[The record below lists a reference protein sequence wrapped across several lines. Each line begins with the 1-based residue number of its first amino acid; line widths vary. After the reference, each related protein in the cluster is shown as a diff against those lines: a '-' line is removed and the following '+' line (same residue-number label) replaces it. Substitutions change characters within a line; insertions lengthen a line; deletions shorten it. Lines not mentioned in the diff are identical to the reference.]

1 MLDKRLGLVLGSEL
15 VTIPNINGVAIGG
28 PSVTSY
34 STGGNTVTSGVFYK
48 ISFSVENYSGTGD
61 VGMSSGSFGTSVR
74 VSANGTFS
82 FVAFATATATLTV
95 FTRST
100 NTANFRNISV
110 RELPGNHAY
119 TPAAASTARPT
130 VSARVNLLTK
140 TEQFDDA
147 AWTKSNIT
155 VTPNTD
161 GVADTIVENLVNGFH
176 NVSQNVASTTV
187 SNTVR
192 FRVKPAGRTWCWI
205 QLGTFVAYFNLS
217 GAGSTGTVNANL
229 TASISPAI
237 GATGYYDLVV
247 SGTPA
252 SNICNFGLATAD
264 ATASYAGDGTSGITI
279 TYADLR
285 VTNDGVGIPAYQRV
299 NTATDYDTVGF
310 PVYLRADGSNDYM
323 LTNSIDF
330 SAGPSN
336 PPLGSELRGS
346 FSTALIGTATAATYN
361 SSTGVGTVDR
371 VDIANQSYVRIT
383 GLAANKYFKVTIQN
397 TGANVIQI
405 RQNAAGN
412 IVATIVAG
420 SSLNVYVST
429 AVFTDISIT
438 SNGGPASFVLNSV
451 RELLDSSLA
460 PDKMT
465 LCAGV
470 RKLSDAASGTLF
482 ELSST
487 YLSNNGTFN
496 MSTVSAGLAGYV
508 YTNKGTNARDAAV
521 SFGYAA
527 PITNVLTGIGD
538 ISGDSVI
545 LRINGAE
552 VANSTLDQGTGNLGN
567 YPLYMFGRNGAS
579 LFFNGR
585 FYGSVGRGAQSNDQQ
600 IAALEGYMN
609 TKTAAY

>member
-1 MLDKRLGLVLGSEL
+1 MSTMRTGVAAAVASVVGYVNRPYSPTYLFQNGEQGFWYDPSDFSTLFQDAAGTTPVTAVEQPCSLMLDKRLGLVLGSEL
-15 VTIPNINGVAIGG
+15 VTNGNFATNSDWTLENGWSISDGKLR
-28 PSVTSY
+28 Y
-34 STGGNTVTSGVFYK
+34 SDT
-48 ISFSVENYSGTGD
+48 GTGREAYQAVSTVSGKWYLVRFD
-61 VGMSSGSFGTSVR
+61 VDSISAGQVGVYSLQSNITSAQFSPATGTRYAYLLATGASMTVRLRSSAAGSG
-74 VSANGTFS
+74 
-82 FVAFATATATLTV
+82 
-95 FTRST
+95 
-100 NTANFRNISV
+100 NIVIDNVSV

-285 VTNDGVGIPAYQRV
+285 VANDGVGIPNYQRV
-299 NTATDYDTVGF
+299 NTASDYDVSGF
-310 PVYLRADGSNDYM
+310 PVYLRFDQSNDYM

-330 SAGPSN
+330 S
-336 PPLGSELRGS
+336 
-346 FSTALIGTATAATYN
+346 GT
-361 SSTGVGTVDR
+361 D
-371 VDIANQSYVRIT
+371 
-383 GLAANKYFKVTIQN
+383 KVT
-397 TGANVIQI
+397 V
-405 RQNAAGN
+405 AAG
-412 IVATIVAG
+412 I
-420 SSLNVYVST
+420 
-429 AVFTDISIT
+429 
-438 SNGGPASFVLNSV
+438 
-451 RELLDSSLA
+451 
-460 PDKMT
+460 
-465 LCAGV
+465 
-470 RKLSDAASGTLF
+470 RKLSDAATGMLM
-482 ELSST
+482 ELSANSSNDT
-487 YLSNNGTFN
+487 NTFRMTGAILTVADYNFASRGSLALSNAQ
-496 MSTVSAGLAGYV
+496 VSVGAYP
-508 YTNKGTNARDAAV
+508 
-521 SFGYAA
+521 A

-538 ISGDSVI
+538 ISGDSAI
-545 LRINGAE
+545 LRINGTQ
-552 VANSTLDQGTGNLGN
+552 VASSTADQGTGNYGN
-567 YPLYMFGRNGAS
+567 YPIYLFSRAGTS

-585 FYGSVGRGAQSNDQQ
+585 FYGGVGRGAQSNDQQ
-600 IAALEGYMN
+600 IAALEAYMN